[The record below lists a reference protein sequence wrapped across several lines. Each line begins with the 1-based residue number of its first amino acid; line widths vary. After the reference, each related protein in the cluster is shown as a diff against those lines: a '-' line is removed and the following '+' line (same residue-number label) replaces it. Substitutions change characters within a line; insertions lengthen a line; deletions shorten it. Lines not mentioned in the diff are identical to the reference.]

1 MLTMFRMDE
10 EMSTFKWEGIGYSG
24 GSETLG
30 VWLHIAA
37 ALVSAHGGETTLLFD
52 SPLWQRA
59 KLQRITQGHPS
70 HLLQQKI
77 GNLF

>member
-1 MLTMFRMDE
+1 MKNGEIEISSNYCTNSATSSYMLTMFRMDE

-37 ALVSAHGGETTLLFD
+37 ALVSARGGETTLLFEVF
-52 SPLWQRA
+52 S
-59 KLQRITQGHPS
+59 TM
-70 HLLQQKI
+70 LLA
-77 GNLF
+77 